1 MSHSHHHSH
10 RLPVA
15 TALLESL
22 HAGYRFATFRHD
34 IMAAF
39 VVSLIA
45 LPLSMALSIAVGLP
59 PQHGIYTA
67 VAAGIISALFG
78 GSRLQVS
85 GPTAAFVVILAPI
98 VTDLG
103 LRGIIWC
110 QILAGVMLIIFG
122 IAHLG
127 RLISYVP
134 YPVTTGFTAGI
145 AVVLATLSL
154 NDFLGLGVTALTGSF
169 LHKFSQLAHALPSLD
184 WAETGVGVF
193 TLLLIVFSPR
203 YFGKWVPGPII
214 GVAAGTLLALLLGQY
229 GFSIETI
236 GDRFSYQTPEGQT
249 LAGIPPYLPQFH
261 LPGIEDGSG
270 LWAFPTMAEWKLFFG
285 PALTIAILAALESL
299 LSATVADSLSGGK
312 RHNPNAELNGIGLGN
327 LASAV
332 FTGIPATGAIARTA
346 ANINAGGKTPLASA
360 FHAALIMLYV
370 WLLADYIN
378 AIPMTALAALL
389 LFTAYRMSH
398 VHQFITTLQVA
409 PRSDVLVLL
418 SCFGLTVLID
428 MVAGVTVGMVLA
440 AFLIIQRMTELSHIE
455 LETSRNRSHHEP
467 RGRDLP
473 DGVLVY
479 HLHGPLFFANVEKT
493 LDSEPSLYDGIHTL
507 VLDMEDVGFIDMSG
521 LVALHS
527 MLKSVADQGRK
538 VVICCKSEVAA
549 SIRKHHEHMPALA
562 GLTVVENLQEA
573 LALSGDTAVAQ

>member
-1 MSHSHHHSH
+1 MSHPHHSAH
-10 RLPVA
+10 RLPLA
-15 TALLESL
+15 TALLDSL
-22 HAGYRFATFRHD
+22 HAGYRAATLRHD
-34 IMAAF
+34 LMAAF

-67 VAAGIISALFG
+67 VAAGIVTALFG

-98 VTDLG
+98 VADLG

-110 QILAGVMLIIFG
+110 QLLAGVMLILFG

-154 NDFLGLGVTALTGSF
+154 NDFLGLGVESLTGGF
-169 LHKFSQLAHALPSLD
+169 VEKFARLAYALPGID
-184 WAETGVGVF
+184 WAETGVGLV
-193 TLLLIVFSPR
+193 TLLLIIFSPR
-203 YFGKWVPGPII
+203 YFGKWIPGPII
-214 GVAAGTLLALLLGQY
+214 GVVVGTLLALLLERY

-236 GDRFSYQTPEGQT
+236 GDRFSYMTPEGQT
-249 LAGIPPYLPQFH
+249 VAGIPPYLPQFH
-261 LPGIEDGSG
+261 LPGMEDGSG
-270 LWAFPTMAEWKLFFG
+270 LWAWPTLEEWKLFFG

-327 LASAV
+327 LASAMV
-332 FTGIPATGAIARTA
+332 MGVPATGAIARTA
-346 ANINAGGKTPLASA
+346 SNINAGGKTPLASV
-360 FHAALIMLYV
+360 FHALLIMLYV

-409 PRSDVLVLL
+409 PRSDIIVLL

-428 MVAGVTVGMVLA
+428 MVAGVTAGMVLA
-440 AFLIIQRMTELSHIE
+440 SFLIIKRVTELSHIE

-473 DGVLVY
+473 EGVLVY

-493 LDSEPSLYDGIHTL
+493 LDAEPSLYDGIHTL

-527 MLKSVADQGRK
+527 MLKSVSDQGRR
-538 VVICCKSEVAA
+538 VVLCCRAEVAEH
-549 SIRKHHEHMPALA
+549 IRKHHGHMPALA
-562 GLTVVENLQEA
+562 GVTMAANLQEA
-573 LALSGDTAVAQ
+573 LALSIP